1 MRRRHLLKLLA
12 VVGAVLAVAAL
23 AGVWWLRH
31 GTGYRPG
38 DPDDP
43 HQLALGQKVYAEAC
57 ASCHGMHLEG
67 QPNWR
72 LRKPD
77 GRLPAPPHDY
87 HGHTWRH
94 ADAELF
100 GMVKRGI
107 APYAPPGYQTD
118 MMGFAGA
125 LSDEQIWAVIAYIK
139 SAWPPEFRTYQQ
151 RVTDGAR
158 GREQ

>member
-1 MRRRHLLKLLA
+1 MRRRHLLKLLM

-23 AGVWWLRH
+23 AGVWWLKR
-31 GTGYRPG
+31 GTAFPPG
-38 DPDDP
+38 DADDP

-57 ASCHGMHLEG
+57 ASCHGAHLEG
-67 QPNWR
+67 QANWR

-77 GRLPAPPHDY
+77 GRLPAPPHDF

-107 APYAPPGYQTD
+107 SAYAPPGYQTD
-118 MMGFAGA
+118 MMGFAGV

-139 SAWPPEFRTYQQ
+139 SAWPPAFRTYQQ
-151 RVTDGAR
+151 RVTGGAR
-158 GREQ
+158 GRDE

>member
-31 GTGYRPG
+31 GAGYRPG

-43 HQLALGQKVYAEAC
+43 RQLALGQKVYAEAC